1 MRNKK
6 ATATINKEVD
16 INVGNP
22 DFHTTYLV
30 GFEITANIDTG
41 SKDTRDTP
49 GKPPSVD
56 EWVDLKIQ
64 YIHSMDETSLTF
76 GVLHSSDHK
85 LFEQHILELAE
96 EADMEWV
103 DYYDEEEDE

>member
-6 ATATINKEVD
+6 ATATINREADVM
-16 INVGNP
+16 VGS
-22 DFHTTYLV
+22 DLYLV

-49 GKPPSVD
+49 GEPPSVD

-64 YIHSMDETSLTF
+64 YIQQFPELTF
-76 GVLHSSDHK
+76 GVIDNN
-85 LFEQHILELAE
+85 LFEQHILGLAE
-96 EADMEWV
+96 MHGMEWV
-103 DYYDEEEDE
+103 DDYDEEEYE

>member
-6 ATATINKEVD
+6 ATATINREAD
-16 INVGNP
+16 IMVGS
-22 DFHTTYLV
+22 DLYLV

-56 EWVDLKIQ
+56 EWVDLKLEYAQ
-64 YIHSMDETSLTF
+64 TVGEKGCEPCSRFSF
-76 GVLHSSDHK
+76 
-85 LFEQHILELAE
+85 FEQHILELAE
-96 EADMEWV
+96 EAGMEWV
-103 DYYDEEEDE
+103 DDYDEVEREYE